1 MPDASQANAAATNP
15 NGYNV
20 NDYYKGSD
28 GAYYVWGTDGP
39 GFKKWTGKATTIIK
53 NGEKIT
59 PPAGAP
65 GAPAESQETSED
77 PKPSGSLRYPEGL
90 EVGKETDYVLFTFH
104 RYKKQVGGNLK
115 ASVDFPNNSEE
126 TLFKKADDLPDQ
138 IVLNMPQEVQT
149 EIGAEWG
156 GKSFSFIGKYVTVA
170 GGQLATFD
178 YKGAAS
184 TLGNFIGESVKS
196 GDAFEAMAAAAVVAG
211 INKIPG
217 VGGNLSMNDLIQ
229 GASGRILNP
238 NVELMYEGPQLRS
251 LSMNLKLV
259 ARTSTEAQVLRKI
272 GRSFRKAALPSGI
285 KSDQRFINTPSY
297 VKIRFM
303 RGSSDNQ
310 DVPKYKMCAITGVSV
325 NYAPDGQYVSFAG
338 GYLPALQLALTLQE
352 TKIIF
357 SDDIDIESNEAQ
369 F

>member
-1 MPDASQANAAATNP
+1 MPDARQANAAATNP

-39 GFKKWTGKATTIIK
+39 GFKKWTGKATTFIK
-53 NGEKIT
+53 SGKEIT

-104 RYKKQVGGNLK
+104 RYKSGGNVSN
-115 ASVDFPNNSEE
+115 SVQFPNNSEE

-156 GKSFSFIGKYVTVA
+156 GKSFSFIGKNVIAA
-170 GGQLATFD
+170 GGQLATGDF
-178 YKGAAS
+178 KGAAS
-184 TLGNFIGESVKS
+184 TLGKFIGDSVKS
-196 GDAFEAMAAAAVVAG
+196 GEAFEAMAAAAVVAG

-229 GASGRILNP
+229 GASGKILNP

-272 GRSFRKAALPSGI
+272 GRAFRKAALPSDTD
-285 KSDQRFINTPSY
+285 KQRFIATPSY

-303 RGSSDNQ
+303 RGSNDNQ